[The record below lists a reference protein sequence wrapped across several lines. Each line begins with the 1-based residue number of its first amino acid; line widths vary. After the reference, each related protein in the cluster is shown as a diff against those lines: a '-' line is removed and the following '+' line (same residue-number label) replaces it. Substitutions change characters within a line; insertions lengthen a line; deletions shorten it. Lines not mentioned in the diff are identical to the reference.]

1 MTTVTTNPDLH
12 SKYKKV
18 FSARR
23 RQEIIA
29 VVWRILLGLLFLSP
43 VLVGL
48 VFSFE
53 PDAAISTLPPVSK
66 LIEDASLNNYN
77 WVLTNI
83 PIIQYSLNSL
93 IVCAIVITAQLI
105 VASLSA
111 YAFSFFEFRGKGFFF
126 SIILIAMMIPGQV
139 TTLANFLMVQK
150 LNLLNTHIGLAL
162 PYLISGAAVF
172 MMRQYYM
179 TIPRDLKSAADID
192 GCGDLRFLFKI
203 ILPNSVPTL
212 ISLGIYLF
220 VDTYNQYFWPM
231 LVAQKTEMFTAQ
243 IGMNMLVSADE
254 RQYGIILAGAMLSLL
269 IPVVAFIIGQ
279 DYMIKGMADGA
290 IKE

>member
-1 MTTVTTNPDLH
+1 MTTIAKKDMH
-12 SKYKKV
+12 KDHEKV
-18 FSARR
+18 FSARKKK
-23 RQEIIA
+23 EIFSGI
-29 VVWRILLGLLFLSP
+29 WRIVLGIVFLSP
-43 VLVGL
+43 LIIGL

-53 PDAAISTLPPVSK
+53 PDAAISTLPPVSQ
-66 LIEDASLNNYN
+66 LIADASLNNYN
-77 WVLTNI
+77 WVLNNI

-93 IVCAIVITAQLI
+93 VVCAIVIGAQLI

-111 YAFSFFEFRGKGFFF
+111 YALSFFTFRGKGFFF
-126 SIILIAMMIPGQV
+126 SLILIAMMIPGQV

-150 LNLLNTHIGLAL
+150 FNLLNTHIGLAL

-179 TIPRDLKSAADID
+179 TIPRDLKCAADID
-192 GCGDLRFLFKI
+192 GCGDIRFLFKI

-231 LVAQKTEMFTAQ
+231 LVAQKQHMFTAQ
-243 IGMNMLVSADE
+243 IGMNMLVAADE
-254 RQYGIILAGAMLSLL
+254 KQYGIILAGAMLSLL

-279 DYMIKGMADGA
+279 DYMVKGMADGA